1 MLRWSAIPG
10 EELARLEDCRG
21 WALARRRAY
30 LRRRQ
35 NSGLRSK
42 ERAVRGSRARVAWR
56 LRVQGFRGNLTAFKK
71 EQGGALGA
79 AHAAAVISDP
89 HAGFGSI
96 QLEGARF

>member
-1 MLRWSAIPG
+1 M
-10 EELARLEDCRG
+10 
-21 WALARRRAY
+21 ARRRAH

-35 NSGLRSK
+35 NSDLRSK

-56 LRVQGFRGNLTAFKK
+56 FCVQGFRGNLTAFKK